1 MRRTSAFVVPSGT
14 TPLPACLEKPRPS
27 EGMMA
32 EAPIDASPCYRSS
45 SRALFRGLSQDYL
58 LGLDRK
64 EFVLHNSG
72 IVASTCTVNQIAG

>member
-1 MRRTSAFVVPSGT
+1 
-14 TPLPACLEKPRPS
+14 
-27 EGMMA
+27 MA